1 MKSVVEAL
9 SLYIFKFQGMCW
21 LQFWEEKTKTRC
33 RSGLR
38 WSKRW
43 EKPMTLTPW
52 RLDTPQAIC
61 GSIPLP
67 FTKFEF
73 YYFLSLSFL
82 IISKLGSLISNF
94 FALCPLIYLFI
105 FFLLYTNKKFP
116 PCGCPVRGAQAQG
129 LVWLILR
136 PILLITL
143 PIKRDGDGEEE

>member
-1 MKSVVEAL
+1 MKSVAEAL

-61 GSIPLP
+61 SSIPLP

-94 FALCPLIYLFI
+94 FCPLPFNFF
-105 FFLLYTNKKFP
+105 FFLLHTNKKSHP
-116 PCGCPVRGAQAQG
+116 VVAPVRGAQAQG
-129 LVWLILR
+129 LVRLILR
-136 PILLITL
+136 PTLLITL
-143 PIKRDGDGEEE
+143 PIERDGDGEEE